1 MAYGIHFGN
10 NKPTD
15 NRHYLLK
22 ISGAAYSVV
31 NLNKMIIENN
41 NTNLILL
48 TYSILLYT

>member
-1 MAYGIHFGN
+1 MACRIHFGN

-31 NLNKMIIENN
+31 NLDKIIIENN